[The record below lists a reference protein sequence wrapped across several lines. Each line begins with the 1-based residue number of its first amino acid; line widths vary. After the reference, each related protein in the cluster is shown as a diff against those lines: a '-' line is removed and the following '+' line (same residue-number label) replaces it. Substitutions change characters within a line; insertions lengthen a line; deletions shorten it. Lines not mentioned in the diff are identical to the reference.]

1 MNIKLI
7 AGTAV
12 AFSVL
17 TLTATLKAE
26 ADSIT
31 APANNLAAHE
41 CSIVEEFK
49 DGTQVIKT
57 KQGLVL
63 KFSPNGLVIR
73 TRTKVHQPGVHAGA
87 LSALVSLSK

>member
-7 AGTAV
+7 AGIAV
-12 AFSVL
+12 SLSIL
-17 TLTATLKAE
+17 TVTATVKAE
-26 ADSIT
+26 ADSIC
-31 APANNLAAHE
+31 APANSLAASE

-63 KFSPNGLVIR
+63 KFSPNGLAIR
-73 TRTKVHQPGVHAGA
+73 TRTKVNPRGVHAGC
-87 LSALVSLSK
+87 LSALVNLSK